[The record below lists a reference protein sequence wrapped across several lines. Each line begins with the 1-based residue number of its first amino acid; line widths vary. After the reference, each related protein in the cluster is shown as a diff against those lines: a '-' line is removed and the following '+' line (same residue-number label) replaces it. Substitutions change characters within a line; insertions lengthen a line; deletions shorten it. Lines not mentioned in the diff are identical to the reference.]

1 MSFEQWTV
9 DGALDANE
17 RAMRGAKE
25 MLRSYQPPPMDE
37 AVDEALRE
45 YIAKREAELP
55 EEVE

>member
-17 RAMRGAKE
+17 RALRRAKE
-25 MLRSYQPPPMDE
+25 MLRSYQPPAMDE